1 MGTEFAPLSR
11 LLAAPR
17 AGNVAV
23 CRDGARWVRWEEF
36 LPRVGGIAS
45 RLSRMPQK
53 SWLLHCDHPLDFAAA
68 LLGLLYSGKRAVIPS
83 GFEPGA
89 LDRLRGACDGV
100 LGTGASATL
109 DVSRLA
115 PETRTFAPLAP
126 EQAAID
132 LYTSGSSGEPKRVE
146 KTLVQ
151 LETEA
156 RVLESRWGS
165 MLDGATIVATVPHH
179 HIYGLLFRLVWP
191 LAAGRPF
198 DATLCSEPQTL
209 LERLAL
215 CSAAAL
221 VSTPAHLGRLPAL
234 IDLGSLAPATRCIF
248 CSGGPLAPDAALAM
262 LDRLGKAPIEIY
274 GSTETGGIAWRQ
286 QDGGPGG
293 AEWTPFPGISVN
305 IGRAGELRLRSPYLA
320 QNGWIALDDGAELL
334 GDGRF
339 RLTGRLD
346 RVTKI
351 EGKRVS
357 LPEIEKHLRE
367 HPSVAD
373 AAVLALPGSK
383 QTLGA
388 VVVLRN
394 SSGRSLGRAER
405 YRLAATLRGF
415 LRNWFEPVLVPRRWR
430 FRDGLPVNDRGK
442 VTPAGLARL
451 FRNARDETTA
461 G

>member
-1 MGTEFAPLSR
+1 
-11 LLAAPR
+11 
-17 AGNVAV
+17 
-23 CRDGARWVRWEEF
+23 
-36 LPRVGGIAS
+36 
-45 RLSRMPQK
+45 
-53 SWLLHCDHPLDFAAA
+53 
-68 LLGLLYSGKRAVIPS
+68 
-83 GFEPGA
+83 
-89 LDRLRGACDGV
+89 
-100 LGTGASATL
+100 
-109 DVSRLA
+109 
-115 PETRTFAPLAP
+115 
-126 EQAAID
+126 
-132 LYTSGSSGEPKRVE
+132 
-146 KTLVQ
+146 
-151 LETEA
+151 
-156 RVLESRWGS
+156 
-165 MLDGATIVATVPHH
+165 
-179 HIYGLLFRLVWP
+179 
-191 LAAGRPF
+191 
-198 DATLCSEPQTL
+198 
-209 LERLAL
+209 
-215 CSAAAL
+215 
-221 VSTPAHLGRLPAL
+221 
-234 IDLGSLAPATRCIF
+234 
-248 CSGGPLAPDAALAM
+248 M